1 MAIQS
6 VKPRSLISF
15 HLAGI
20 NRFVLV
26 DIKPTELTAIMRLNT
41 LIRVGMIRP
50 NITFT
55 YLDHKDAPI
64 FE

>member
-6 VKPRSLISF
+6 VKPKSLISF

-50 NITFT
+50 NIT
-55 YLDHKDAPI
+55 LSPI
-64 FE
+64 